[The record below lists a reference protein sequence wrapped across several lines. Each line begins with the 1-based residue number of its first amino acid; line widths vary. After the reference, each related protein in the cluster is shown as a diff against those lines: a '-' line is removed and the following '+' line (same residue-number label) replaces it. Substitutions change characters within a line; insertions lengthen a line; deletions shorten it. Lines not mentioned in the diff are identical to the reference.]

1 MVTGDYN
8 HWILPIWVFWVT
20 IWNTFTVEFWKR
32 KCCEINYRWGQLEL
46 MNNPE
51 ELEREVKDDF
61 VGDDEISSNTG
72 ELDKHYTQFKTII
85 VIALSIPI
93 FVILLSCVGLTFYIV
108 NWFKNTYCKNFF
120 ILSILATGV

>member
-1 MVTGDYN
+1 M
-8 HWILPIWVFWVT
+8 
-20 IWNTFTVEFWKR
+20 EFWKR

-72 ELDKHYTQFKTII
+72 ELDKHYTQFKTVII
-85 VIALSIPI
+85 YI
-93 FVILLSCVGLTFYIV
+93 FFLNKYI
-108 NWFKNTYCKNFF
+108 NIYIYIFMQIFAFF
-120 ILSILATGV
+120 LIFSFSERKFM